1 MLPRETAEFCGFSEG
16 MTFSFESPKVFD
28 KLRLDADDPL
38 RQAITIANPQ
48 GEDYSI
54 MKYNTFK
61 RHACFSGK
69 KLQPPQQ
76 RCEIIRNGQDLSA

>member
-1 MLPRETAEFCGFSEG
+1 MLPRKLLNSAD
-16 MTFSFESPKVFD
+16 SPRVFD

-54 MKYNTFK
+54 MKTTPLNGMLVSLARNFNRRNK
-61 RHACFSGK
+61 DV
-69 KLQPPQQ
+69 KLYEMAKIYLPKSLPQT
-76 RCEIIRNGQDLSA
+76 E